1 MTHKSIKRGSPH
13 TVGHFIH
20 LYIDGT
26 LVVLLSAFGAC
37 WLAHSCMKQKEMY
50 HLMQNQFVCSNSEH
64 FLVPFQRPF
73 VFSFFSLF
81 SFFPD
86 CLPCSLHHS
95 NCYVHMTDLIIG
107 VMYFGLPPPKKKKYS
122 SYKLRGNK
130 HGKYHLF
137 FVYEKNLFCFSV
149 WGVMNCH
156 STLYG
161 NYTYSKSPFN
171 CKYLSTKLLY
181 FLEFVDK

>member
-64 FLVPFQRPF
+64 FFGPLSKTICV
-73 VFSFFSLF
+73 SFFSLF

-107 VMYFGLPPPKKKKYS
+107 VMYFGLPPPQKKSTQAINWEVINMESIIFFCLWKES
-122 SYKLRGNK
+122 V
-130 HGKYHLF
+130 LF
-137 FVYEKNLFCFSV
+137 FCMGCNELSQYFV
-149 WGVMNCH
+149 WE
-156 STLYG
+156 LYIQ
-161 NYTYSKSPFN
+161 
-171 CKYLSTKLLY
+171 
-181 FLEFVDK
+181 